1 VGIVAALHVG
11 EGSGY
16 IRELVVRLDFG
27 WKVCGGGKRWSD
39 LLVRFVSLGFF

>member
-1 VGIVAALHVG
+1 VGIVATLHVG

-27 WKVCGGGKRWSD
+27 WKVCGGEA
-39 LLVRFVSLGFF
+39 VERFVVKVC